1 MAVVK
6 SPKNK
11 KHKQEWVKSY
21 TLKVKKKNILLQP
34 QHPVYKSK
42 LYSNNQLNIH
52 FTTNWKLNNWTLW
65 TI

>member
-21 TLKVKKKNILLQP
+21 TSKLKKRNITLQL

-42 LYSNNQLNIH
+42 LFSNNQLNTH
-52 FTTNWKLNNWTLW
+52 FTTN
-65 TI
+65 